1 MELDRDLAALQQAR
15 NLVCAARKAQEIIKN
30 FTQEQIDRVID
41 FMRQAGEDNSARLA
55 MMAVSET
62 GMGKYEDKCLKNYF
76 ASHHVYEFIKNM
88 KTVGIVREDK
98 KQRLWEIAEPVGVI
112 AGIVPTTNPTSTV
125 IYKAMIALKSRN
137 AIVFSPHPSAIRCT
151 NETAKLMNQAAVA
164 AGAPDGVIGCLST
177 VTMGATNELMK
188 HPDTALILATGG
200 SGLVKAAYSSGK
212 PALGVGPGNVPAFV
226 ERSANLS
233 KAAEN
238 IIIGKT
244 FDNGTICASEQ
255 AIVAEDCIADE
266 LIHHLKRNGAYF
278 LKPEEVQKVSKV
290 VILPNGGMN
299 PKVVGK
305 EARFIA
311 QYAGINVPD
320 DTKCLVAPLQ
330 GVGSQYPLS
339 YEKLT
344 TVLGFY
350 RVRDWQEGCER
361 CMELLHAGGI
371 GHSLV
376 IHSENE
382 EIIREFGLKKPIFR
396 VLVNTPSSLG
406 GVGVTTGLAP
416 SFTLGC
422 GTWGGSSVSENV
434 TPMHLINIKRVAWL
448 IRNVEELSFHIPL
461 DPGGGSPNSLI
472 QNPISQQ
479 TNANSMAAISPK
491 MIQEIVEQ
499 VIRHLNSCKC

>member
-499 VIRHLNSCKC
+499 VTRHLNSCKC